1 MPQALMIRGHAS
13 VCVAAARQ
21 RPRWIGSRR
30 RFLLAHGIASLTF
43 VLRAVLTQNVSRSAA
58 EQEVQTSHGVG
69 YIELVIA
76 LPVDDRQTQ
85 RRHGRPVVLGHTIG
99 EGTTSE
105 QEVELG
111 DRVGDVE
118 PSVLVRITRE
128 LRDACGI
135 GSDCVKWLA
144 HLGLEE

>member
-1 MPQALMIRGHAS
+1 M
-13 VCVAAARQ
+13 
-21 RPRWIGSRR
+21 
-30 RFLLAHGIASLTF
+30 
-43 VLRAVLTQNVSRSAA
+43 SRSAA

-85 RRHGRPVVLGHTIG
+85 RRHCRPVVLGHTIG

-128 LRDACGI
+128 LRDAGGI